1 MDYQWLCAKPVKS
14 APAAQGPRN
23 TMMCGL
29 ILLLILLICQAE
41 AQGQHF
47 YRKIKLYCI
56 CELTLH
62 WAKQLLFAYQS
73 SIQLHIL
80 GTQMSILTIHAK
92 GKGVA

>member
-1 MDYQWLCAKPVKS
+1 MKSRLQIFLSGEVIDYQWLCAKPVKS

-47 YRKIKLYCI
+47 YRKK
-56 CELTLH
+56 TL
-62 WAKQLLFAYQS
+62 
-73 SIQLHIL
+73 LHL
-80 GTQMSILTIHAK
+80 
-92 GKGVA
+92 